1 MNETFVT
8 FHGWAG
14 GDVRHRT
21 AKDVSVATFRVAV
34 TPRLRKDGTWVDGE
48 TAWYTVTAWRTLADH
63 VRDSIRKGDPVIVH
77 GRLRT
82 ETWRPDEGLAAR
94 LSTWRQASSVTTS
107 RAGSA
112 ISSSAP
118 SVAPTSLRPTT
129 DPMSRPRMQQTLQ
142 RAPSSRRRRAPSPR
156 GTTSPP
162 DLGVA
167 RRLRAYGGVRVH
179 AAQRAQGPW

>member
-34 TPRLRKDGTWVDGE
+34 TPRLRKDGMWVDGE
-48 TAWYTVTAWRTLADH
+48 TSWYTVTAWRTLADH

-82 ETWRPDEGLAAR
+82 ETWRPDEGPTTTTLHVEASLVGHDLTRGISHFIKRPERRSDEPVAPNTTTDGAADSTPPVAGDTAANPDAPGDHLAA
-94 LSTWRQASSVTTS
+94 
-107 RAGSA
+107 
-112 ISSSAP
+112 
-118 SVAPTSLRPTT
+118 
-129 DPMSRPRMQQTLQ
+129 
-142 RAPSSRRRRAPSPR
+142 
-156 GTTSPP
+156 
-162 DLGVA
+162 
-167 RRLRAYGGVRVH
+167 
-179 AAQRAQGPW
+179 